1 MRARKIWYSVS
12 CLFSVQY
19 RNWESEQRTFKVGF
33 DAISP
38 KGQRV
43 CVISALSSGPTEI
56 AGVVVGGGVATPA
69 QSHWA
74 FEDDCCRACGL
85 RWKYGLADLSG
96 TVAEKAVGNQGLH
109 WHGMKTTSRNQKKK
123 KYNRTSLRN
132 DPLKSFSSALRFVFR
147 KIEPT
152 RRRRRL
158 KTTAVRL
165 RSAKTRRAWA
175 TNSSVCVFY
184 DFFFS

>member
-56 AGVVVGGGVATPA
+56 AGGGGGWSRHTRPITLSIRRRLLSCVRP
-69 QSHWA
+69 SL
-74 FEDDCCRACGL
+74 EIRSCGSV
-85 RWKYGLADLSG
+85 RYRGRKSRRKSG
-96 TVAEKAVGNQGLH
+96 SPLTWNENNVKEP
-109 WHGMKTTSRNQKKK
+109 KKK
-123 KYNRTSLRN
+123 KIQQNK
-132 DPLKSFSSALRFVFR
+132 P
-147 KIEPT
+147 
-152 RRRRRL
+152 
-158 KTTAVRL
+158 
-165 RSAKTRRAWA
+165 
-175 TNSSVCVFY
+175 
-184 DFFFS
+184 

>member
-1 MRARKIWYSVS
+1 MPFHQKDS
-12 CLFSVQY
+12 
-19 RNWESEQRTFKVGF
+19 
-33 DAISP
+33 
-38 KGQRV
+38 V

-56 AGVVVGGGVATPA
+56 AGGGGGWSRHTRPITLSIRRRLLSCVRP
-69 QSHWA
+69 SL
-74 FEDDCCRACGL
+74 EIRSCGSV
-85 RWKYGLADLSG
+85 RYRGRRSRRKSG
-96 TVAEKAVGNQGLH
+96 SPLTWNENNVKEP
-109 WHGMKTTSRNQKKK
+109 KKK
-123 KYNRTSLRN
+123 KYNKTSLRN

-152 RRRRRL
+152 RRRGRL